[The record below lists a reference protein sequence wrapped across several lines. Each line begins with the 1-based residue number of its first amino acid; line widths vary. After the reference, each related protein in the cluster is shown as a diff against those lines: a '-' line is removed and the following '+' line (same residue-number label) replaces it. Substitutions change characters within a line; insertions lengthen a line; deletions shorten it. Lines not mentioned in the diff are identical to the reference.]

1 MQDATAL
8 HEQAQHLLALSQRE
22 LRQASAQVEKAR
34 HVQGEARRTER
45 RDHERRADQQA
56 DEAALQRA
64 SMTRRS

>member
-8 HEQAQHLLALSQRE
+8 TEQAQHLLDLSRRE

-34 HVQGEARRTER
+34 HVQGEARRTVL
-45 RDHERRADQQA
+45 RDQERRADEQA

-64 SMTRRS
+64 AMPRRM